1 MANLQVEQ
9 INSKTQ
15 IQGRVSNPFG
25 SDNIEFLGNYQQRN
39 NFNEQATEEQQYKNF
54 QRAEA
59 SYFTAG
65 ISLGSCKALKQFN
78 MIAKMQGYDK
88 VNTTHRQDID

>member
-25 SDNIEFLGNYQQRN
+25 SDNIEFLGNYRKETILMNKLLKNSNTKISKEQKLAILQQELVLAAAKPLN
-39 NFNEQATEEQQYKNF
+39 
-54 QRAEA
+54 
-59 SYFTAG
+59 
-65 ISLGSCKALKQFN
+65 SL
-78 MIAKMQGYDK
+78 I
-88 VNTTHRQDID
+88 